1 MIIIKNIKEFVLIFV
16 LFIVIDVFWLKFY
29 MKDVYEKLIKDIQ
42 GTEMKIRI
50 YSALFVYVCMTILL
64 LKFRNNNI
72 LDMFLLGLLT
82 YGIYDFTNY
91 ALFTKFDF
99 KTALVDMLWG
109 GLLFA
114 LVAKLTNFIVT
125 YH

>member
-1 MIIIKNIKEFVLIFV
+1 MIKNIKDFVLIFV
-16 LFIVIDVFWLKFY
+16 LFIVIDMFWLKFY
-29 MKDVYEKLIKDIQ
+29 MKDVYEKLIKNIQ

-72 LDMFLLGLLT
+72 VDMFLLGLLT

-91 ALFTKFDF
+91 AIFTKFDF

-109 GLLFA
+109 GVLFA
-114 LVAKLTNFIVT
+114 LVAKLTNYLIS
-125 YH
+125 

>member
-1 MIIIKNIKEFVLIFV
+1 MIIKNIKEFVLIFV
-16 LFIVIDVFWLKFY
+16 LFIVIDIFWLKFY
-29 MKDVYEKLIKDIQ
+29 MKNVYEKLIKDIQ

-91 ALFTKFDF
+91 AIFTKFNF

-109 GLLFA
+109 GVLFA

>member
-1 MIIIKNIKEFVLIFV
+1 
-16 LFIVIDVFWLKFY
+16 

-91 ALFTKFDF
+91 AIFTKFDF

-109 GLLFA
+109 GVLFA
-114 LVAKLTNFIVT
+114 LVTKLSNFIVT